1 MGNASLFQP
10 HISGKGVAWNTLIKA
25 LTIALTVLIELF
37 YVKFLLYKLGADLF
51 GVISLTT
58 NTILIASILTYVIL
72 NAMGRFVSI
81 DVHRG
86 NNNAANQAFNVAFF
100 SLIVLS
106 VVFLLPAS
114 AGFSWYAPQ
123 LFIVPVGC
131 ETATRVLFAA
141 VLFSFILTSI
151 GSVLSI
157 GTFVYNRLDL
167 VDLRNFCKILISRG
181 LSVIL
186 IYFAGFGL
194 YGISTG
200 LFAASLIGF
209 IVSIYIWR
217 QLSPNLVISQKFWQK
232 NLFLKMSD
240 FCVWIFIRQF
250 GGRALVYL
258 DLIIVNRLYGAKE
271 TGLYGIAFFFSSKLR
286 LLTGTFSGLFNPII
300 INRYAKGDI
309 DGMLDIACRG
319 MRVIGVVFALPVGLL
334 CGFYRPIFTVWV
346 GKEYEYLYIVAFF
359 LTVHISV
366 NTTTYLLSSILSAI
380 NKVRIPSIVSIGFAI
395 ANVALAVLMGWPSLG
410 LGVAGIAI
418 AGLVTLTLNNA
429 IFIPYYVGLVL
440 KRSPRPIYKTF
451 FPGIVGLILT
461 FLAAYLLSSLQFAYL
476 LPGLISAVLAISF
489 AFLIFAWFVL
499 INSMDRKWILSMTVD
514 RLHRR
519 KYRNGDKHY

>member
-1 MGNASLFQP
+1 MGIASLFQP
-10 HISGKGVAWNTLIKA
+10 HISGKGVAWNSLIKA

-58 NTILIASILTYVIL
+58 NTILIVSLLTYVIL
-72 NAMGRFVSI
+72 NTMGRFVSI

-86 NNNAANQAFNVAFF
+86 NNSAANQAFNVGFL
-100 SLIVLS
+100 SLLVFS
-106 VVFLLPAS
+106 VVCLLPAS
-114 AGFSWYAPQ
+114 ATFSWYAPQ

-141 VLFSFILTSI
+141 VLFSFILTSL
-151 GSVLSI
+151 GSALSV

-167 VDLRNFCKILISRG
+167 VDLHNFFRILISRG

-186 IYFAGFGL
+186 INFAGFGL
-194 YGISTG
+194 YGVSVG
-200 LFAASLIGF
+200 LFVASLIGL
-209 IVSIYIWR
+209 IVSVYLWR
-217 QLSPNLVISQKFWQK
+217 QLSPNLVISPKFWEK
-232 NLFLKMSD
+232 KLFFRMSD
-240 FCVWIFIRQF
+240 FFVWIFIRQF

-258 DLIIVNRLYGAKE
+258 DLVVVNRLYGARE

-286 LLTGTFSGLFNPII
+286 FLTGTFSGLFNPII
-300 INRYAKGDI
+300 FNRYAKGDI

-346 GKEYEYLYIVAFF
+346 GKGYEYLYIVAFF

-366 NTTTYLLSSILSAI
+366 NTTTYLLSSILSAS
-380 NKVRIPSIVSIGFAI
+380 NNVRTPSIVSIGFAI
-395 ANVALAVLMGWPSLG
+395 ANVVLAVLLGWPSFG
-410 LGVAGIAI
+410 LGMAGIAV

-429 IFIPYYVGLVL
+429 IFTPYYVGLVL
-440 KRSPRPIYKTF
+440 KRSPRRIYKTY
-451 FPGIVGLILT
+451 FPGILGLIPT
-461 FLAAYLLSSLQFAYL
+461 FLATYLLSSFKFAYS
-476 LPGLISAVLAISF
+476 LPGLIFAIIAISF
-489 AFLIFAWFVL
+489 AFLPFAWFVL
-499 INSMDRKWILSMTVD
+499 ISSKDREWILSMAVD
-514 RLHRR
+514 RLHTER
-519 KYRNGDKHY
+519 